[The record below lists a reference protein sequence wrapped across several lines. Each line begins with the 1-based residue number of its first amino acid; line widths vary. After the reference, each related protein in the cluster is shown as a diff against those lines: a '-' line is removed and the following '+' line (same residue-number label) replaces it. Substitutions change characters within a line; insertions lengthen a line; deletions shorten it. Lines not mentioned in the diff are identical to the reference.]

1 MGFDPRFGDAIDDL
15 FTLGIPDGPVWLLA
29 AELGQHHAHGRMRDA
44 LLRMPLEC
52 PRGELH
58 RGQAV
63 QQSRHLVE
71 REAVL

>member
-1 MGFDPRFGDAIDDL
+1 MGFDPGFGDAIDEL
-15 FTLGIPDGPVWLLA
+15 SAFGIPDSPMGLLA